1 MKATLYFNGV
11 ATEVDA
17 TPTEI
22 AELTSLPGWSAL
34 PMERAAHQ
42 PVAPAQASAPVP
54 TLSGT
59 ETMTAQIAFAVVYQ
73 KNPKQLAV
81 ALYDDEDTL
90 ANGNIKEYADYQVWQ
105 EEFKGPISQ
114 AGLDF
119 TNISPASLKRQAA
132 RGSQFA
138 QPINRAAVFMPKV
151 RNGMVAYKK
160 SGYPIWQLY
169 GWADVMPT
177 QEPDLDYP
185 EEEDEIGDGWRLEYA
200 GDNEAAYN
208 WSKKYIGTGE
218 PPITEDELQGLWLA
232 TAQEAKVKKVKT
244 AKLWY
249 PVVIGML
256 AERDDEVPF

>member
-11 ATEVDA
+11 PTEVDA

-34 PMERAAHQ
+34 PTG
-42 PVAPAQASAPVP
+42 APAVPTPAAPAPAPVP

-59 ETMTAQIAFAVVYQ
+59 ETMTAMIAFAVVYQ

-81 ALYDDEDTL
+81 ALYDDEETL

-132 RGSQFA
+132 RGSTFA
-138 QPINRAAVFMPKV
+138 QPINRAAVFMPKT
-151 RNGMVAYKK
+151 RNGIVAYKK

-169 GWADVMPT
+169 GWADTMPD
-177 QEPDLDYP
+177 QGEPDYP
-185 EEEDEIGDGWRLEYA
+185 DEEDEFPNSWRSEYA
-200 GDNEAAYN
+200 NSEIKCKEWALQYVGKGD
-208 WSKKYIGTGE
+208 
-218 PPITEDELQGLWLA
+218 PPITKDDLKEIWNSLMAIHDNDKL
-232 TAQEAKVKKVKT
+232 KVGRSWFASVMQT
-244 AKLWY
+244 VADR
-249 PVVIGML
+249 
-256 AERDDEVPF
+256 EDEVPF